1 MLDFVQNDENK
12 DTWGAIDLSSP
23 EKIREYERSNTTS
36 GNKGRRVLDG
46 NNEKDVNFQSV
57 PISKRKLFQVQ
68 RTFSKTLEALR
79 LQKATVI
86 PKMSAAGQ
94 RQRKRPISKLKR
106 AKPVQRDNRARQ
118 RPNGWTLEGCA

>member
-57 PISKRKLFQVQ
+57 PSGTGIASNLYD
-68 RTFSKTLEALR
+68 
-79 LQKATVI
+79 I
-86 PKMSAAGQ
+86 
-94 RQRKRPISKLKR
+94 
-106 AKPVQRDNRARQ
+106 
-118 RPNGWTLEGCA
+118 